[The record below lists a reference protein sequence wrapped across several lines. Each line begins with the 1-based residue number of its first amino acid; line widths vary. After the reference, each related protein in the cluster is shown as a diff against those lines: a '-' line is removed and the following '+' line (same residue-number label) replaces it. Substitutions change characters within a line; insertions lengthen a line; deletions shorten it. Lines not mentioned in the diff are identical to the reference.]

1 MTKTELRIKY
11 KNIRNNIVLEDC
23 NAKSQKIF
31 NNIISSKLLESA
43 KSIFIYLSYGREVNT
58 KILVEYLF
66 SNNKTVLIPKCDIK
80 TETMIPVVYFE
91 NEKLTDNFYGIKETD
106 SQMEYTDNIDV
117 IIVPGIAFD
126 KYGNRIG
133 HGKGY
138 YDKFLQNKNI
148 LKIGLCYD
156 DCFIQNEIPHTEE
169 DIAVDYVI
177 TDREVV
183 KIKP

>member
-11 KNIRNNIVLEDC
+11 KNIRNNITPDEC
-23 NAKSQKIF
+23 NFKSTKIF
-31 NNIISSKLLESA
+31 ENIINSKLIEHSN
-43 KSIFIYLSYGREVNT
+43 SVFIYLSYGREVNT
-58 KILVEYLF
+58 EKITKYLF
-66 SNNKTVLIPKCDIK
+66 DQNKTVLIPKCNIK
-80 TETMIPVVYFE
+80 NETMIPVVYFKD
-91 NEKLTDNFYGIKETD
+91 EKLTDNFYGIKETD
-106 SQMEYTDNIDV
+106 SQKEYTDNIDV
-117 IIVPGIAFD
+117 IIMPGIAFD

-148 LKIGLCYD
+148 LKIGLCYSE
-156 DCFIQNEIPHTEE
+156 CYSKNEIPSTDE

>member
-1 MTKTELRIKY
+1 
-11 KNIRNNIVLEDC
+11 
-23 NAKSQKIF
+23 
-31 NNIISSKLLESA
+31 
-43 KSIFIYLSYGREVNT
+43 
-58 KILVEYLF
+58 
-66 SNNKTVLIPKCDIK
+66 
-80 TETMIPVVYFE
+80 MIPVVYFKD
-91 NEKLTDNFYGIKETD
+91 EKLTDNFYGIKETD
-106 SQMEYTDNIDV
+106 SQKEYTDSIDV
-117 IIVPGIAFD
+117 IIMPGIAFD

-148 LKIGLCYD
+148 LKIGLCYSE
-156 DCFIQNEIPHTEE
+156 CYSKNKIPITDE